1 MPAPARHGPSS
12 GTRAAAP
19 QTDAIER
26 GWTAYREI
34 VAPAVSVASTTDTIM
49 AMLRLAFYG
58 GAAHA
63 LGQLGAGAPD
73 AWPATVAALSG
84 EILDDSDRLL
94 TTALLA
100 ASARSGAQ

>member
-12 GTRAAAP
+12 GTTAAAP
-19 QTDAIER
+19 PTDAIER
-26 GWTAYREI
+26 GWTAYREV
-34 VAPAVSVASTTDTIM
+34 VAPAARGAPTTDAIM
-49 AMLRLAFYG
+49 ALLRLAFYG

-63 LGQLGAGAPD
+63 LGQLGAGATD

-94 TTALLA
+94 TA
-100 ASARSGAQ
+100 ASLGAAARSGAR